1 MSLNSVSVFTADSE
15 ARAAEII
22 SWFPRPR
29 SAMIPLLHLAQQQD
43 GYVSDAAMRR
53 VGELIGV
60 TTAEVKG
67 TASFYEMFRF
77 EPVGRYLINV
87 CTNISCLLCGGEE
100 LLEHA
105 CEVLGTEV
113 GGTTSD
119 AMFTLEEVEC
129 VAACTEAPCLQVNYR
144 YRGRVTNADFD
155 QLIEDLRAGQTGIP
169 RHGVLSEVHQFA
181 DADRRAGIVPPE
193 QAREAPVWISRNAD
207 TQAAN

>member
-1 MSLNSVSVFTADSE
+1 MSPAAAAAAVFTADNE

-29 SAMIPLLHLAQQQD
+29 SAMIPLLHLAQEQD
-43 GYVSDAAMRR
+43 GHLSDAAMRR
-53 VGELIGV
+53 VGELVGA
-60 TTAEVKG
+60 TTAEVRG

-77 EPVGRYLINV
+77 EPVGRYLVNV
-87 CTNISCLLCGGEE
+87 CTNISCLLWGGEE

-119 AMFTLEEVEC
+119 GMFTVDEAEC

-144 YRGRVTNADFD
+144 YRGRVSHADFD
-155 QLIEDLRAGQTGIP
+155 QLVKDLRAGRTDIP
-169 RHGVLSEVHQFA
+169 RHGVLSQVRQRA
-181 DADRRAGIVPPE
+181 DDQRRAGAPPPE
-193 QAREAPVWISRNAD
+193 QAREAPVN
-207 TQAAN
+207 